1 MTMPNILDSFASHE
15 FLKNLKQR
23 HLMKLAQGAK
33 PFAQKTGEFLARV
46 GTTSPGLWLIKSGKV
61 EIDIRRPDQQSL
73 ALQTLGPGEIV
84 GWSWVVPP
92 YQSQFDCKV
101 MEDVSGLFFDGHW
114 LREQCEQDHELGYYL
129 LRQTL
134 AVLSSRAAAT
144 RMQLLGGTDAG
155 QRRPDEDEA
164 VVQYSPG

>member
-1 MTMPNILDSFASHE
+1 MTMPGILGTFASHE

-33 PFAQKTGEFLARV
+33 PFSLKAGEFLTRA
-46 GTTSPGLWLIKSGKV
+46 GTTSSGLFLIQSGKV
-61 EIDIRRPDQQSL
+61 EIDIQRPDKDSL

-92 YQSQFDCKV
+92 YQSHFDCKV
-101 MEDVSGLFFDGHW
+101 IEDVSGLFFDGHW
-114 LREQCEQDHELGYYL
+114 LREQCDQDHELGYFL

-144 RMQLLGGTDAG
+144 RLQLVGA
-155 QRRPDEDEA
+155 QK
-164 VVQYSPG
+164 